1 MSSRRLF
8 LSGLRSSR
16 ARLRFAGVII
26 LSNTKCRAPACEV
39 YHEQRADSQ
48 QSSAV
53 CQNQQLLALST
64 PNPGR
69 ILYLGKARSL
79 SQKSGPPQLSLRWS
93 KVREN
98 NHFSY
103 QSPSGGMRGG

>member
-69 ILYLGKARSL
+69 ILYLRKARSL
-79 SQKSGPPQLSLRWS
+79 SQRSGPPQKLEQFPCRRL
-93 KVREN
+93 KIAN
-98 NHFSY
+98 AANHEKIFSA
-103 QSPSGGMRGG
+103 

>member
-1 MSSRRLF
+1 MSSRRVF
-8 LSGLRSSR
+8 LSGLLSSR

-79 SQKSGPPQLSLRWS
+79 SQRSGPPQCTIAVPSAFSTKTLRVQNYTGDSL
-93 KVREN
+93 
-98 NHFSY
+98 
-103 QSPSGGMRGG
+103 